1 MSGRDPPRL
10 SNPDDWFGDVD
21 PVAPASSR
29 ATSAP
34 EALAF
39 EHQGPGAAD
48 DWLDGERAATRP
60 EGPAGFTVKL
70 RTLLAAAAIVVVLI
84 VLAGLELGG
93 AFSGSGKH
101 PATNPTTATTITTT
115 QTPTTTPIAPARPA
129 ARALS
134 APTSTLK
141 PGAQGAQVK
150 LLQRALK
157 RLGYSAGVV
166 DGVYGPS
173 TQAALVRFQKAS
185 ALATDGV
192 LGPKTLQAIK
202 RALRQ

>member
-10 SNPDDWFGDVD
+10 SNPDDWFGDID

-29 ATSAP
+29 ATSAA
-34 EALAF
+34 EARAS
-39 EHQGPGAAD
+39 EHQEPGAAD
-48 DWLDGERAATRP
+48 DWLDGERSAARP

-70 RTLLAAAAIVVVLI
+70 GTLLAAAAIVVVLI

-93 AFSGSGKH
+93 VFSGSGKH
-101 PATNPTTATTITTT
+101 PATTPTTTPTITTT
-115 QTPTTTPIAPARPA
+115 QTPSTTPTAPGRPTP
-129 ARALS
+129 RALS
-134 APTSTLK
+134 APASTLK
-141 PGAQGAQVK
+141 PGAEGAQVK

-157 RLGYSAGVV
+157 RFGYSAGVV

-173 TQAALVRFQKAS
+173 TQAALARFQKAS
-185 ALATDGV
+185 ALTTDGV

-202 RALRQ
+202 RALRP